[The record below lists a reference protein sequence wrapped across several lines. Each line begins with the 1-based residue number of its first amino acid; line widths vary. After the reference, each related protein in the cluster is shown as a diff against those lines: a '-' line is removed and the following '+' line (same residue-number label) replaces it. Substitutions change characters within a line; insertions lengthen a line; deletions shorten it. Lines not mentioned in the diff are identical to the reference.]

1 MRALVI
7 SGRGSKGA
15 FAGRIAQY
23 LLEDEKQSCDLFLGT
38 LTGSLLISHLAL
50 GKVETIKEAFTQF
63 NQSSI
68 FSNNPFLVVYKNG
81 VERIKGSTRKKE
93 T

>member
-7 SGRGSKGA
+7 SGGESKRA
-15 FAGRIAQY
+15 FAEGITHY
-23 LLEDEKQSCDLFLGT
+23 LLEEEKQSYDLFLGT
-38 LTGSLLISHLAL
+38 STGSLLISHLAL
-50 GKVETIKEAFTQF
+50 GKVETIKEAFIQV

-68 FSNNPFLVVYKNG
+68 FSNNSFLVVNKNG
-81 VERIKGSTRKKE
+81 VERIKCSTRKRE